1 MYWQQLRKNNQSL
14 IDKKLLNKL
23 KSNSLFILMSRAA
36 VVNFDD
42 LIIRRV
48 KKGDIYV
55 ATDVFPEEPVKK
67 NDPIRKVKNFLFSAH
82 RAGALK
88 DTFTEMG
95 EIVLEDMRLISK
107 NLPPR
112 LCKRAERETVKLI
125 RSKPVA
131 IN

>member
-1 MYWQQLRKNNQSL
+1 
-14 IDKKLLNKL
+14 
-23 KSNSLFILMSRAA
+23 
-36 VVNFDD
+36 
-42 LIIRRV
+42 
-48 KKGDIYV
+48 
-55 ATDVFPEEPVKK
+55 
-67 NDPIRKVKNFLFSAH
+67 
-82 RAGALK
+82 
-88 DTFTEMG
+88 MG